1 MKLISLVEHGG
12 AIKAQ
17 RLEHL
22 QKAESLGHFLA
33 SRHDEMTRLDSKL
46 QEIDA
51 SRRHCLGYWD
61 SLCSFEFSMV

>member
-1 MKLISLVEHGG
+1 MKLTSLVEHGG
-12 AIKAQ
+12 AIKVQ

-33 SRHDEMTRLDSKL
+33 SRHDETTRLDSQL

-51 SRRHCLGYWD
+51 SLQH
-61 SLCSFEFSMV
+61 

>member
-1 MKLISLVEHGG
+1 MLTKELEKEKMKSTFLVEQGD

-22 QKAESLGHFLA
+22 QKFESLGHFLA
-33 SRHDEMTRLDSKL
+33 SQSDETTILASEL

-51 SRRHCLGYWD
+51 SRQ
-61 SLCSFEFSMV
+61 